1 MPVEITGYMIF
12 YCYNRGQNPV
22 NKKTRFYSDLS
33 IILLLL
39 LIQSLPVV
47 MLKPS
52 DTEVLKGNNVIV
64 YYNSSDKAGATKVF
78 EVLET
83 GAEGMN
89 E

>member
-1 MPVEITGYMIF
+1 M
-12 YCYNRGQNPV
+12 
-22 NKKTRFYSDLS
+22 NKKTRFYSDLT
-33 IILLLL
+33 IILFLL

-47 MLKPS
+47 MLKPL
-52 DTEVLKGNNVIV
+52 DAEVLKGNNVIV
-64 YYNSSDKAGATKVF
+64 YYKSGDKAGATKVF